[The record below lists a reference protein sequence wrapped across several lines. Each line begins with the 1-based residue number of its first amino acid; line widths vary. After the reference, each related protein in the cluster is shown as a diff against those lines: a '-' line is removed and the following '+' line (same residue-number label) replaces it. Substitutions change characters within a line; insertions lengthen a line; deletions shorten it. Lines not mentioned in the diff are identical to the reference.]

1 MFVFSDVVVND
12 GRWHEVVF
20 IVTNNQSHVTV
31 DGSETY
37 NSSRLH
43 SREITGL
50 LQRASVLAGNSVF
63 KGCLDNVRIG
73 GLLLPFVDY
82 YNGTLNV
89 SHVTP
94 LKPHFNAT
102 IRGIQLGCHGDD
114 VCAMSPC
121 VRGVCGDV
129 WNQFTCACPEG
140 WAGNVC
146 NLTANMTCAHSP
158 CVNGTCYN
166 LTHVNVSTIE
176 NQVSD
181 VGFDMFGCNCTAG
194 FEGKRCENDTKEC
207 ASGPCQNGGTCTE
220 LHLNYSCS
228 CATGFM
234 GRNCQINIDDCAD
247 NNCTNNSTCVDGI
260 ASYNCSCVDGFNGTF
275 CELDIDECANT
286 PPYGPCN
293 ATGTRS
299 CNNTKGNF
307 ACDCKQGYFGA
318 LCQYDP
324 SLTCEIRAPCK
335 NGGNCSDN
343 ATAFSCSCP
352 AGYNGTLCE
361 FDIHECAELPCMN
374 NGTCIDSHVNKSYF
388 PGYECQCTVDYTG
401 KQCEKLIDLCN
412 EYPCKNNATCER
424 LAYNEYRCNC
434 TEGFGNVNCS
444 GLLENCPPN
453 RCNSGVCIPLID
465 SYVCQCNRSYTGR
478 NCDSLINKC
487 DSNPCQNGGTCNVRE
502 NSFVCSCGLEWV
514 GEQCEFENRCSPNPC
529 ENGASCIVNP
539 QFGNFS
545 CVCPD
550 EFTGQS
556 CETQLTSSPPVAKES
571 RVSPYLIS
579 GVVVAGLVAISL
591 FILLILA
598 LRKRAGNGTYSP
610 SKEEGQAGRVELDS
624 ILKPPPLERLI

>member
-1 MFVFSDVVVND
+1 MFVFSDVVVSD
-12 GRWHEVVF
+12 GRWHDVVF
-20 IVTNNQSHVTV
+20 NVTNNQSHVTV
-31 DGSETY
+31 GGSETY
-37 NSSRLH
+37 NSSRLP

-50 LQRASVLAGNSVF
+50 LQRTSVLVGNSVF

-94 LKPHFNAT
+94 LTPHFNAT

-166 LTHVNVSTIE
+166 LTYVNVSTNE

-275 CELDIDECANT
+275 CELDIDECADT

-318 LCQYDP
+318 IKSNIIQ
-324 SLTCEIRAPCK
+324 SL
-335 NGGNCSDN
+335 S
-343 ATAFSCSCP
+343 
-352 AGYNGTLCE
+352 
-361 FDIHECAELPCMN
+361 
-374 NGTCIDSHVNKSYF
+374 
-388 PGYECQCTVDYTG
+388 
-401 KQCEKLIDLCN
+401 
-412 EYPCKNNATCER
+412 
-424 LAYNEYRCNC
+424 LA
-434 TEGFGNVNCS
+434 V
-444 GLLENCPPN
+444 
-453 RCNSGVCIPLID
+453 
-465 SYVCQCNRSYTGR
+465 
-478 NCDSLINKC
+478 
-487 DSNPCQNGGTCNVRE
+487 
-502 NSFVCSCGLEWV
+502 
-514 GEQCEFENRCSPNPC
+514 
-529 ENGASCIVNP
+529 
-539 QFGNFS
+539 
-545 CVCPD
+545 
-550 EFTGQS
+550 
-556 CETQLTSSPPVAKES
+556 
-571 RVSPYLIS
+571 
-579 GVVVAGLVAISL
+579 
-591 FILLILA
+591 
-598 LRKRAGNGTYSP
+598 
-610 SKEEGQAGRVELDS
+610 
-624 ILKPPPLERLI
+624 